1 MWTWTTWTCGVLVLV
16 LVRSRRESHG
26 GRNLLSIGPRAEE
39 ARVAEAEIRLVVD
52 PVTGKKNVFIKYASD
67 EDALPMEHEEEHRRL
82 VDRLLAGGALRA
94 SELGE
99 IVIERE
105 GSALASE
112 DVAESEAD
120 PVAARRALEQKG

>member
-1 MWTWTTWTCGVLVLV
+1 M
-16 LVRSRRESHG
+16 
-26 GRNLLSIGPRAEE
+26 
-39 ARVAEAEIRLVVD
+39 AEAEIRLVVD